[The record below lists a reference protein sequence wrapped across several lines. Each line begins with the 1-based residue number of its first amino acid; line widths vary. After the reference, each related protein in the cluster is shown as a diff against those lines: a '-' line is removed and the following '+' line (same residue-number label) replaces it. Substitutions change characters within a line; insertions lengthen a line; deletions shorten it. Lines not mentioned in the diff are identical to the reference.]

1 MTLYRRNAYLRLLG
15 AAAIWGAASPVVK
28 YTLGGI
34 DPFSFL
40 AYRFF
45 ISGVIAA
52 IILKRRKLH
61 HKLRENF
68 ISVSLYGFLAFTLS
82 LSFLFL
88 GLDKST
94 VLEVTLLG
102 TTGPLVVTL
111 GGYYFFH
118 DHITKREKAG
128 ITIAL
133 VGVFINSIYPL
144 LDTGNELM
152 FTGNVLIILYL
163 LVDSASGLWSKHL
176 VKQKIPSID
185 ITMVGF
191 LVAALTI
198 IPFTLFLRGSAV
210 ITDIIELPLTY
221 HLGVWYM
228 ALLSGLL
235 AYFWVIRGQRSI
247 EISEAWLFMY
257 LQPLFS
263 IPLAVFWLKESI
275 TPSFI
280 VGALIITVGI
290 ILAETKTRKQTRNQV
305 VN

>member
-1 MTLYRRNAYLRLLG
+1 MTIYRRNAYLRLLG

-52 IILKRRKLH
+52 IILKRRRLH
-61 HKLRENF
+61 HKLRDN
-68 ISVSLYGFLAFTLS
+68 ILSVSLYGFLAFTLS

-88 GLDKST
+88 GLEKST

-102 TTGPLVVTL
+102 ATGPLIVTL
-111 GGYYFFH
+111 GGYMFFH
-118 DHITKREKAG
+118 DRITKREKIG
-128 ITIAL
+128 ISIAL
-133 VGVFINSIYPL
+133 VGVFLNSLYPL
-144 LDTGNELM
+144 FVSSGALM
-152 FTGNVLIILYL
+152 FSGNILIILYL
-163 LVDSASGLWSKHL
+163 LCDSASGLWSKHL
-176 VKQKIPSID
+176 VKQKIPSLD
-185 ITMVGF
+185 ITMIGF

-198 IPFTLFLRGSAV
+198 IPFTFVLRGTAV
-210 ITDIIELPLTY
+210 ITDVISLPLSY

-228 ALLSGLL
+228 ALISGLL

-257 LQPLFS
+257 TQPLFS

-280 VGALIITVGI
+280 IGAAIIAIGI
-290 ILAETKTRKQTRNQV
+290 VLAETKPRNHNRKQV